1 MRKKNKKKIDKQV
14 PTIAN
19 SATKTIKNE
28 QTTREKKER
37 KKVKKGER
45 RNETKIKK
53 TQIERE
59 ISSLNEFKKLKK
71 KNRKILSSFSF
82 HFLHHFLFLLL
93 FL

>member
-53 TQIERE
+53 
-59 ISSLNEFKKLKK
+59 LKLKEK
-71 KNRKILSSFSF
+71 
-82 HFLHHFLFLLL
+82 FLL
-93 FL
+93 